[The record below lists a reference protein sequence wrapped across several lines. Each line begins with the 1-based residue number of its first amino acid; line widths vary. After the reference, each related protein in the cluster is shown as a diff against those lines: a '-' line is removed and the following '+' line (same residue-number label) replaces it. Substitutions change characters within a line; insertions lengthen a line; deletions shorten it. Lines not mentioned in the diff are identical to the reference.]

1 LRCNTL
7 AAQFSALGEEPPI
20 LQREGGGF
28 SRIFQQGR
36 FWLNPNA
43 LPTGGKKMKRLT
55 LFCLIGAFLMA
66 STVVLAQE
74 KAPLGVGNL
83 ALKVD
88 YIAFT
93 DDELDDADVDS
104 GVYAGIE
111 GFGEVSPNLYLGLE
125 VGYAAVSDGDWE
137 FFSDEP
143 DVELT
148 YIPVEVNL
156 KYAAEFSPHFIIDV
170 GAGVSYN
177 YAEIDVEGL
186 GDEDEWLLGGQ
197 FFVDLNY
204 TFDAFFLGINGKYQ
218 ITEEFDGPDLGAGDD
233 LDASFDN
240 WRIGGQIG
248 FFF

>member
-1 LRCNTL
+1 
-7 AAQFSALGEEPPI
+7 
-20 LQREGGGF
+20 
-28 SRIFQQGR
+28 
-36 FWLNPNA
+36 
-43 LPTGGKKMKRLT
+43 MKRLM
-55 LFCLIGAFLMA
+55 LFCLIGAFVMT
-66 STVVLAQE
+66 STVVFAQE

-88 YIAFT
+88 YIDFT
-93 DDELDDADVDS
+93 EDELEDLDVDS
-104 GVYAGIE
+104 GLYLGLE
-111 GFGEVSPNLYLGLE
+111 GFYEVSPNLYLGLE
-125 VGYAAVSDGDWE
+125 LGYAAVSDGDLDEIE

-156 KYAAEFSPHFIIDV
+156 KYAAELSPNFVIDF
-170 GAGVSYN
+170 GAGLSYN
-177 YAEIDVEGL
+177 YAEIDVEGY
-186 GDEDEWLLGGQ
+186 GDEDEWLFGGQ

-218 ITEEFDGPDLGAGDD
+218 ITEEVDD
-233 LDASFDN
+233 TEGVDDSEASFDN